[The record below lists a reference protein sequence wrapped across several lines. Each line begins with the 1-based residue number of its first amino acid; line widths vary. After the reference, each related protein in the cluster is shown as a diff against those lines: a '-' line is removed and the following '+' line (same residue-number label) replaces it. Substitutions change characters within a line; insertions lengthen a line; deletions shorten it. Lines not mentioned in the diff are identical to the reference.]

1 MIAAVAR
8 IPAEAGATGVAHPQL
23 RLVVG
28 GLGEGAVVIDM
39 VTTEVTKNAALAIS
53 QQMEDFA

>member
-8 IPAEAGATGVAHPQL
+8 IPAEAGAAGVAHPQL

-28 GLGEGAVVIDM
+28 GLGEGAVVVDM